1 MRDNLRFS
9 LPILAGLM
17 SVGVALGAR
26 AAEPDVYEGMCNASA
41 AIAIG
46 PKTFVVA
53 DDELNILRIYEVGKP
68 AGTPVPFDK
77 FLQTKPDKES
87 DIEGAALLGGR
98 IYWITS
104 HGTNKDA
111 EIQPRRYRFFT
122 TTRTAPIK
130 PVGTAPNV
138 AFIED
143 LKGDALKAFDLAKA
157 STIAPK
163 APGGLNIEGLAALGT
178 DKLLIGFRN
187 PLPGG
192 KTLIVP
198 VENPDAVGKGKA
210 AVFGTP
216 ILLDLGGR
224 GVRSLERVGDRYLIV
239 AGPIDDGHDF
249 RIYAWAGPQTT
260 TVTELPKAVLRDLHV
275 EALFALGQDVYV
287 LSDDGKRDGIECDA
301 RPVKSFRG
309 LRIKPAELVGA
320 R

>member
-1 MRDNLRFS
+1 
-9 LPILAGLM
+9 
-17 SVGVALGAR
+17 
-26 AAEPDVYEGMCNASA
+26 MCNASA
-41 AIAIG
+41 AIAMG
-46 PKTFVVA
+46 PNRFVVA
-53 DDELNILRIYEVGKP
+53 DDELNILRLYEVGKR
-68 AGTPVPFDK
+68 AGTPVPFYE
-77 FLQTKPDKES
+77 FLQTKADKES
-87 DIEGAALLGGR
+87 DIEGAAVLGDS

-104 HGTNKDA
+104 HGTNKNA
-111 EIQPRRYRFFT
+111 EIQERRYRFFAT
-122 TTRTAPIK
+122 TKAAPIK
-130 PVGTAPNV
+130 AVEAAPNK

-143 LKGDALKAFDLAKA
+143 LKGKLTAFDLAKA

-198 VENPDAVGKGKA
+198 LQNPAAVSKGKP

-239 AGPIDDGHDF
+239 AGPIDDGDDF
-249 RIYAWAGPQTT
+249 RIYGWAGPQTT
-260 TVTELPKAVLRDLHV
+260 VVTELPKAVLGDLHV

-301 RPVKSFRG
+301 RPTKSFRG
-309 LRIKPAELVGA
+309 LRIKPAELTASRGGGGE
-320 R
+320 

>member
-17 SVGVALGAR
+17 ALGAASCVR

-53 DDELNILRIYEVGKP
+53 DDELNILRTYEVGKP
-68 AGTPVPFDK
+68 GGTAVPIYD
-77 FLQTKPDKES
+77 FLKTKPDKES
-87 DIEGAALLGGR
+87 DIEGAAVLGNS

-111 EIQPRRYRFFT
+111 VIQDRRYRFFT
-122 TTRTAPIK
+122 TTKAAPIK
-130 PVGTAPNV
+130 PVETAPNM
-138 AFIED
+138 AFIAD
-143 LKGDALKAFDLAKA
+143 LKGEALKAFDLATA

-198 VENPDAVGKGKA
+198 LQNPAAVSKGKV

-239 AGPIDDGHDF
+239 AGPIDDGDDF

-260 TVTELPKAVLRDLHV
+260 AMTELPKAALGDLHV

-287 LSDDGKRDGIECDA
+287 LSDDGKRDGIECDT
-301 RPVKSFRG
+301 RPTKSFRG
-309 LRIKPAELVGA
+309 LRLKPAELA
-320 R
+320 PR